1 VSKKTIAFTMPAAS
15 PRAREA
21 EPAGRDEAAGAA
33 PAPAQPDDWVRDR
46 DLDADALRL
55 APAAPSRVVLDL
67 TAERTLAEIAALSL
81 LVPFALGW
89 VWWVNALAGRTRF

>member
-1 VSKKTIAFTMPAAS
+1 VSKKTIAFTMPASS

-21 EPAGRDEAAGAA
+21 EPVGRDEAAGA

-46 DLDADALRL
+46 DLDAGALRL

-67 TAERTLAEIAALSL
+67 TAERTLAEIATLSL

-89 VWWVNALAGRTRF
+89 VWWVNALAGRGRL